1 MTCLPMRCRCLLP
14 LILLALATGAF
25 AADQFGDRLAPRG
38 SLDNARVQF
47 EKKGTGHVAFLG
59 GSITEMNGY
68 RPLVMAW
75 LEKRFPEAEF
85 TFTNAGISS
94 TCSTT
99 GAFRLSDD
107 VLAHGPLD
115 LLFVEFAVN
124 DDQDAAHTR
133 RECIQGL
140 EGIIRQARRYNPNC
154 DIVVTYFVNP
164 GMLET
169 LQEGKTPLP
178 IAAHEEVCRH
188 YEVPSVHLAGEVA
201 DRISA
206 GTFSWKE
213 YGGTHPALPGNS
225 LCASMIAELLSS
237 AWGTPL
243 DANSEP
249 HAHSL
254 PEPLVSAT
262 YDRGRFAEHS
272 EAVLGEGWS
281 RTTPEWSSVPGNC
294 RTRYRDLELLV
305 ATQPGA
311 TLKLSF
317 QGRAVGAFVLAG
329 PDAGNLEASIDGGAW
344 RSITLYHRFSE
355 NLHYPRT
362 VMFADDLDEGP
373 HQLELRVAQDHH
385 PDSQGTAVRIVR
397 LVVNG
402 EPARP

>member
-1 MTCLPMRCRCLLP
+1 MTCLPMLRYSLL
-14 LILLALATGAF
+14 LILLCCASSGY
-25 AADQFGDRLAPRG
+25 AADEFSDRLAPRG
-38 SLDNARVQF
+38 RLDHSRERF
-47 EKKGTGHVAFLG
+47 ERDAKGHVAFLG

-68 RPLVMAW
+68 RPLVMQW
-75 LEKRFPEAEF
+75 LQERFPETDFA
-85 TFTNAGISS
+85 FTNAGIAS

-99 GAFRLSDD
+99 GAFRLTED
-107 VLAHGPLD
+107 VLEQGPLD

-140 EGIIRQARRYNPNC
+140 EGIIRQARRHNSDC

-164 GMLET
+164 GMLEA

-178 IAAHEEVCRH
+178 IAAHETVCEH
-188 YEVPSVHLAGEVA
+188 YNVPSVHLAGEVA

-213 YGGTHPALPGNS
+213 YGGTHPALPGNQ

-237 AWGTPL
+237 AWTSPPGSGAKPQ
-243 DANSEP
+243 P
-249 HAHSL
+249 HSL
-254 PEPLVSAT
+254 PEPLDAAA
-262 YDRGRFAEHS
+262 YDRGRFVDHS
-272 EAVLGEGWS
+272 EATLVEGWS
-281 RTTPEWSSVPGNC
+281 RETPDWSAIPGNC
-294 RTRYRDLELLV
+294 RTRYRDLELLT
-305 ATQPGA
+305 ASQPGA

-317 QGRAVGAFVLAG
+317 RGRAVGAFVLAG
-329 PDAGNLEASIDGGAW
+329 PDAGNLQASIDGGPW
-344 RSITLYHRFSE
+344 QSITLYHRYSE

-373 HQLELRVAQDHH
+373 HELELRVARDHH
-385 PDSQGTAVRIVR
+385 PDSQGTAVRIIR

-402 EPARP
+402 AAARP